1 MNLIVIDKH
10 SDECSKICSLVSCR
24 ICYWEIPKHDLDK
37 YAGQI
42 EFFIIKNNLRQDD
55 DVIIGLINKKFSSLV
70 TSKYQFS
77 EDTIS
82 YFLNKVKDNLESY
95 RKYTNNT

>member
-10 SDECSKICSLVSCR
+10 SDECSKICSLVSCK

-55 DVIIGLINKKFSSLV
+55 DIIIGLINNKLSLLV

-77 EDTIS
+77 EDTIK
-82 YFLNKVKDNLESY
+82 YLIYKIKDNLESY
-95 RKYTNNT
+95 KNYINNT